1 MFATAPNFYLSSA
14 APPTCTLGTAPG
26 QRPRSFSGKSR
37 TYTDGGWEGLL
48 HVVTL
53 SNLAADG
60 NTRYYYSCDGS
71 AEFSF
76 VSPPAPG
83 SLPLT
88 IAAVADLGSNCDK
101 MNKAGDG
108 SIGGTQG
115 CGNATIDALA
125 TAVAKNELDLLVHA
139 GDIAYTSGKQAIW
152 DTFLRDM
159 EPIAARLPYQVC
171 VGNHEHYYN
180 FSGYLHRFEMPKANA
195 SHYQYVATPLP
206 DPRSEPKRPAPM
218 AASPDNL
225 FFSFDVGGVH
235 WLAYSTE
242 HDLQQQIPFMRA
254 DLAAVDRRVT
264 PWVVVYGHKPLCER
278 SRLPARGLLS
288 D

>member
-1 MFATAPNFYLSSA
+1 MALGALAAVLLAAAGTDADPASPPPPIRNHTCAGKCGEYRKHWECQCNSKCVEYKDCCADYHSVCPPGPSPSPGPHPHPTPSPPPSPSGPTGGPEQFHLSLTAEPTAVTVMFATAPNFYLSA

-26 QRPRSFSGKSR
+26 QLPRSFSGKSR

-60 NTRYYYSCDGS
+60 KTRYYYSCDGS

-101 MNKAGDG
+101 LNKAGDG

-125 TAVAKNELDLLVHA
+125 TAVAKHELDLLVHA

-152 DTFLRDM
+152 DQYLLHQTF
-159 EPIAARLPYQVC
+159 PQVT
-171 VGNHEHYYN
+171 
-180 FSGYLHRFEMPKANA
+180 
-195 SHYQYVATPLP
+195 Q
-206 DPRSEPKRPAPM
+206 
-218 AASPDNL
+218 
-225 FFSFDVGGVH
+225 
-235 WLAYSTE
+235 
-242 HDLQQQIPFMRA
+242 DL
-254 DLAAVDRRVT
+254 L
-264 PWVVVYGHKPLCER
+264 
-278 SRLPARGLLS
+278 
-288 D
+288 